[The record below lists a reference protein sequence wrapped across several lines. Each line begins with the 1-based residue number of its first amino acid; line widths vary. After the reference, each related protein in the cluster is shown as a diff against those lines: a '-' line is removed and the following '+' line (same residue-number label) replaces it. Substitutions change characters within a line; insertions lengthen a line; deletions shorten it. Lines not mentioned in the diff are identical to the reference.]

1 METLAS
7 YLEQDHVHCDAL
19 FRATNESACAGRWP
33 QATREMAAFQHAL
46 ERHLLIEERILYPAY
61 ENALGHAAGPTLSMR
76 AEHLRIRAV
85 VQRLTDAVRA
95 QDRVA
100 FFNHADAFLL
110 MMHQHSEKE
119 EGIVYPRIA
128 RVLAHASNDLL
139 SAMRAYGT
147 YEGSTRVA

>member
-19 FRATNESACAGRWP
+19 FRTTNESACAARWP
-33 QATREMAAFQHAL
+33 QAAREMAAFRYAL

-61 ENALGHAAGPTLSMR
+61 ENAVGHAVGPTLSMR
-76 AEHLRIRAV
+76 AEHLRIRAI
-85 VQRLTDAVRA
+85 VQRLADAVRA
-95 QDRVA
+95 QDRDA

-128 RVLAHASNDLL
+128 RVLAHASADLL
-139 SAMRAYGT
+139 GAMRAYGSH
-147 YEGSTRVA
+147 EASARVA